1 MFLTDALAEAA
12 ALRPDHIALDDGQE
26 HWSYAQLH
34 AAAARMARRLV
45 PVGAGPG
52 TVVALIAHP
61 GALTVQ
67 AIHAVP
73 RTGAVLA
80 ILNPRL
86 TWVEL
91 ETALDVLQPDV
102 LLTTQ
107 ASLTRLDADPMW
119 FTVLDDLPKP
129 PADAPEPASEIE
141 DEGPDQHG
149 TTPYMVLWTSG
160 TEGTPRGVVLSR
172 DALRTHAEAVQE
184 RLGLSHSDRT
194 LASLSP
200 AHIGGLAMILRAAQ
214 TGSTLVVRG
223 AFEAEEFARLIETGE
238 VTHASLV
245 PTMLLR
251 LLDQR
256 GSAPAPETLR
266 CLLIGGAHAPAELIE
281 RALSLAYPIALT
293 YGMTEMCSQVATAP
307 PDAVREKPGSV
318 GSPLNGIDVRVREE
332 GELWVRGP
340 TLALGTVSA
349 GAGTVHNPVPLDDL
363 EGGYLT
369 GDLGRVDED
378 GHLWITGRIA
388 SRIISGGVNVDP
400 REVTDLLESLP
411 GVVEAAVVG
420 VPDPEWGER
429 VVAAVVLAP
438 DGSPA
443 GEAALTA
450 LHGAARERLSEAKRP
465 REIRVVAAL
474 PRNANGKVDP
484 AGVRALF
491 DA

>member
-1 MFLTDALAEAA
+1 M
-12 ALRPDHIALDDGQE
+12 
-26 HWSYAQLH
+26 
-34 AAAARMARRLV
+34 

-52 TVVALIAHP
+52 TVVALIAP
-61 GALTVQ
+61 LGALTVQ

-86 TWVEL
+86 TRVEL
-91 ETALDVLQPDV
+91 ETALDVLQPEV

-119 FTVLDDLPKP
+119 FTVLDDLPQP

-141 DEGPDQHG
+141 DEEPDGHG
-149 TTPYMVLWTSG
+149 TEPHGEEPHGTSPYMVLWTSG

-184 RLGLSHSDRT
+184 RLGLSHTDRT

-223 AFEAEEFARLIETGE
+223 AFEASELARLIEVGE

-245 PTMLLR
+245 PTMLRR
-251 LLDQR
+251 LLDER
-256 GSAPAPETLR
+256 GSSPAPETLR

-307 PDAVREKPGSV
+307 SDAVREKPGSV
-318 GSPLNGIDVRVREE
+318 GVPLNGVEVRVRDD

-349 GAGTVHNPVPLDDL
+349 DGGSVQNPVPLDDL

-429 VVAAVVLAP
+429 VVAAVVLEGRSGAGGGGGADGEP
-438 DGSPA
+438 D
-443 GEAALTA
+443 LTA
-450 LHGAARERLSEAKRP
+450 LHDAVRERLSEAKRP
-465 REIRVVAAL
+465 KAIRVVEAL

-484 AGVRALF
+484 AQVRALF
-491 DA
+491 GAV